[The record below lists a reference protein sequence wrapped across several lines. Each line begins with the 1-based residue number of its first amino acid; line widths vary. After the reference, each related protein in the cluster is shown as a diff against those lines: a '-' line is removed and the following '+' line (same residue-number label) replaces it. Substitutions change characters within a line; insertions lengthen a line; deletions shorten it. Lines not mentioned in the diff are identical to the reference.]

1 MVRSMRSAGACAL
14 AIWTA
19 GWIAPLAAQGGT
31 RVGDR
36 QGFGAPVAGAAT
48 QGTTQD
54 ANVQGAGYD
63 GRESLVRPERYRG
76 LAADH
81 RAYRT
86 GDVVTVYV
94 LEATRAKSQAATDA
108 NSDLDMRAGLKTPT
122 ADYDGRFGIGA
133 SNSGGAQTT
142 RVGELRTQIS
152 TLVTEVKPDGAL
164 VIEGA
169 QTLTVNGE
177 EQRIRLRGLVRPEDV
192 SADNIVLSHR
202 IANADLELVGV
213 GVVSQS
219 QRQSVFYRLFKWLRL
234 M

>member
-19 GWIAPLAAQGGT
+19 GWMAPLAAQDGA
-31 RVGDR
+31 RVAAGR
-36 QGFGAPVAGAAT
+36 ASGAPVAGAMVPNAS
-48 QGTTQD
+48 
-54 ANVQGAGYD
+54 AQGANYD

-122 ADYDGRFGIGA
+122 ADYDGSFGIGA

-177 EQRIRLRGLVRPEDV
+177 EQRIRLRGLVRPEDI

>member
-1 MVRSMRSAGACAL
+1 MAKPMQGAAACAL
-14 AIWTA
+14 AMWMGLWA
-19 GWIAPLAAQGGT
+19 APLAAQNGAPLRDAGAAP
-31 RVGDR
+31 VV
-36 QGFGAPVAGAAT
+36 APVAAPAVAGPANGA
-48 QGTTQD
+48 
-54 ANVQGAGYD
+54 YD
-63 GRESLVRPERYRG
+63 GRESLVRPERYRA

-122 ADYDGRFGIGA
+122 ADYDGSFGIGA
-133 SNSGGAQTT
+133 GNSGGAQTT

-152 TLVTEVKPDGAL
+152 TLVTEVMPDGAL
-164 VIEGA
+164 LIEGA

-177 EQRIRLRGLVRPEDV
+177 EQRIRLRGLVRPEDI

>member
-1 MVRSMRSAGACAL
+1 M
-14 AIWTA
+14 
-19 GWIAPLAAQGGT
+19 APLAAQDGA
-31 RVGDR
+31 RVADGR
-36 QGFGAPVAGAAT
+36 ASGAPVAGAMAPN
-48 QGTTQD
+48 
-54 ANVQGAGYD
+54 ASAQGANYD

-122 ADYDGRFGIGA
+122 ADYDGSFGIGA

-177 EQRIRLRGLVRPEDV
+177 EQRIRLRGLVRPEDI